1 MSEAAIKVPA
11 SHIPFAEHGS
21 YPVREG
27 NSVRPLVDGEPA
39 FRRICE
45 AIETASHS
53 VWVTVAFYNPD
64 FRMPDGRGS
73 LFDVLDRAVARGL
86 DVRAIFWRN
95 NEGSGFSDEEM
106 FTGNDEHRGMLDAR
120 GSKFLARW
128 DRAQKRYC
136 QHQKSWLVDAGRP
149 GEVAFVGGINL
160 GPNSVV
166 SPGHG
171 KGSRST
177 HDVYVEVQGPSASDV
192 HHNFVQR
199 WNEASD
205 RAHPTGS
212 WPQHDRAHDLSFPAS
227 ASPIRGNAIVQI
239 QRTVRA
245 GHYTDGTA
253 TPGGQSFAIEKG
265 EQSVFEQYLK
275 AIDAAR
281 RTIYFE
287 DQAIGSPEVVAKL
300 DAACA
305 RGVDVVFLVPADAN
319 SEMVKARSLPQ
330 SKPFFDALGALG
342 RHKNFTLAGIAA
354 ADERG
359 NLRNIYVHAKI
370 ALIDDCWATIGSC
383 NIGARS
389 FFGDTELNASFY
401 DPAVVR
407 ALRCELLREH
417 LGVDTASLDDRAAFA
432 KYREVALAN
441 TQRRKRGG
449 AMSALAFALDP
460 AAYPS

>member
-1 MSEAAIKVPA
+1 
-11 SHIPFAEHGS
+11 
-21 YPVREG
+21 
-27 NSVRPLVDGEPA
+27 
-39 FRRICE
+39 
-45 AIETASHS
+45 
-53 VWVTVAFYNPD
+53 
-64 FRMPDGRGS
+64 
-73 LFDVLDRAVARGL
+73 
-86 DVRAIFWRN
+86 
-95 NEGSGFSDEEM
+95 
-106 FTGNDEHRGMLDAR
+106 
-120 GSKFLARW
+120 
-128 DRAQKRYC
+128 
-136 QHQKSWLVDAGRP
+136 
-149 GEVAFVGGINL
+149 
-160 GPNSVV
+160 
-166 SPGHG
+166 
-171 KGSRST
+171 
-177 HDVYVEVQGPSASDV
+177 V

-212 WPQHDRAHDLSFPAS
+212 WPQHDTAHDLPFPMS
-227 ASPIRGNAIVQI
+227 ASPASGNSVVQI

-253 TPGGQSFAIEKG
+253 APGGQRFAIEKG

-281 RTIYFE
+281 STIYFE
-287 DQAIGSPEVVAKL
+287 DQAIGSPEVVEKL

-319 SEMVKARSLPQ
+319 SEMVRARSLPQ

-342 RHKNFTLAGIAA
+342 RHENFTLAGIAA
-354 ADERG
+354 PDEQG

-407 ALRCELLREH
+407 ALRRDLLREH

-432 KYREVALAN
+432 KYREIALAN
-441 TQRRKRGG
+441 AQRRKRSE

-460 AAYPS
+460 ATYPS